1 MRAEWTSLLISI
13 GEPLAPDLCRSWFRH
28 FTGVPLINAYGPAE
42 CADNVATHRLAV
54 PPPAPLTAVP
64 IGRAIANTRLYV
76 LDAHMQPA
84 PIGVAGE
91 LCVGGAGVGRGYL
104 NDPDQTRRSFLRDP
118 FTQRRGARL
127 YRTGRPRPLA
137 R

>member
-1 MRAEWTSLLISI
+1 MRRRRRRSL
-13 GEPLAPDLCRSWFRH
+13 
-28 FTGVPLINAYGPAE
+28 
-42 CADNVATHRLAV
+42 AT
-54 PPPAPLTAVP
+54 VP

-91 LCVGGAGVGRGYL
+91 LCVGGTGVGRGYL
-104 NDPDQTRRSFLRDP
+104 NDPEQTRRSFLRDP
-118 FTQRRGARL
+118 FTQRPRSAAVPDR
-127 YRTGRPRPLA
+127 RPGPLA